1 MNVGDKIYNFI
12 TSVQNFIN
20 KARYVWPY
28 CCDYYCYYTC
38 YSYTW
43 DWQISY
49 ANSGITDI
57 NHIWIQY
64 VAQQFTTLY

>member
-49 ANSGITDI
+49 AISGITDI

-64 VAQQFTTLY
+64 AAQQFTSLY